1 MEKQKTIQKPKLSV
15 DDVYATCLTAVEKWG
30 YEKDDSAGW
39 HLARLMT
46 YVFTNGEFELNETE
60 KEIWRKKKVLT
71 EDGKIQVD
79 EASDL
84 KNPLFWIMT
93 GLVWKGFVKVTRE
106 KGVYKVV

>member
-15 DDVYATCLTAVEKWG
+15 DDVYAFCSITVEKWG

-71 EDGKIQVD
+71 EDGKIRVHD
-79 EASDL
+79 ASDL
-84 KNPLFWIMT
+84 SNPVFWIVL
-93 GLVWKGFVKVTRE
+93 GLVWKRFLKVA
-106 KGVYKVV
+106 